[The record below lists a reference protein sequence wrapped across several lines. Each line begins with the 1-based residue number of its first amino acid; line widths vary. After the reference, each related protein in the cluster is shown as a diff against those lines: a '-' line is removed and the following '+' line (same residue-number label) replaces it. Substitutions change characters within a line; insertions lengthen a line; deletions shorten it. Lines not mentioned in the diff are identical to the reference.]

1 MRRLLLACLLLAP
14 LAAATPA
21 EAQVRCL
28 SSFPAPGTRLEAP
41 PGSVILWMNEPVD
54 LQLSQFRVVDLY
66 GRRFDLPARASADGT
81 RVEIP
86 LRDLPDGAYVVH
98 YRAASV
104 LNGHVSVG
112 LYSFGVRTAVEADEG
127 TFAAVAVLR
136 VAGAAATL
144 AALASGS
151 VLGAVLATV
160 TAFLEWAQA
169 AAFTVPAPW
178 PVLLQGGWVGLL
190 LAGTQ
195 PGWALLL
202 ATATTGAWAVPVRPP
217 RTLLRLVAAAW
228 ILLVT
233 PVVAAAGGPLSL
245 LASSHGPALVLMV
258 AAYGTAGVV
267 AALALPV
274 LGVQV
279 QEPSWTRLLLAL
291 LLAAAWALRP
301 ARGVGEF
308 FALWTAL
315 GALCAGAYLWGQ
327 GRLHWR
333 TQR

>member
-1 MRRLLLACLLLAP
+1 MRRLLLAWLVFVALAV
-14 LAAATPA
+14 ATPA

-41 PGSVILWMNEPVD
+41 PGSVILWMDEPVD
-54 LQLSQFRVVDLY
+54 LQLSQFRVLDLY
-66 GRRFDLPARASADGT
+66 GRRFDLPARASADGM

-86 LRDLPDGAYVVH
+86 LRDLPEGAYVVH

-112 LYSFGVRTAVEADEG
+112 LYSFGVRTAVRADERS
-127 TFAAVAVLR
+127 FAAVAVLR
-136 VAGAAATL
+136 AVGAAATL
-144 AALASGS
+144 AAVASGS

-169 AAFTVPAPW
+169 SLSTAPAPW
-178 PVLLQGGWVGLL
+178 PVLVQGGWAGLL

-195 PGWALLL
+195 PGWAVLL
-202 ATATTGAWAVPVRPP
+202 ATATTAAWAVPDRPTRP
-217 RTLLRLVAAAW
+217 LLRLVAAVW
-228 ILLVT
+228 LVLVT
-233 PVVAAAGGPLSL
+233 PVVAAAGGPLGL

-258 AAYGTAGVV
+258 ATYGAAGVL

-274 LGVQV
+274 LGVRV
-279 QEPSWTRLLLAL
+279 QEPPWTRLLLGL

-301 ARGVGEF
+301 ARDVGEF

-315 GALCAGAYLWGQ
+315 GALCAGAYLLGQ
-327 GRLHWR
+327 GRLRWR
-333 TQR
+333 SHR

>member
-1 MRRLLLACLLLAP
+1 MRRLLLAWLVFAALAV
-14 LAAATPA
+14 ATPA

-54 LQLSQFRVVDLY
+54 LQLSQFRVLDPR
-66 GRRFDLPARASADGT
+66 GRRFDLPARISADGL
-81 RVEIP
+81 RVEVP
-86 LRDLPDGAYVVH
+86 LYPLPDGVYVVH

-112 LYSFGVRTAVEADEG
+112 LYSFGVRTAVEVEERS
-127 TFAAVAVLR
+127 FAGVAALRAV
-136 VAGAAATL
+136 GAAATL

-151 VLGAVLATV
+151 VLGAVLATL

-169 AAFTVPAPW
+169 SLSTVPAPW
-178 PVLLQGGWVGLL
+178 PILLHGGWVGLL

-202 ATATTGAWAVPVRPP
+202 ATATTAAWAVPVRPP

-258 AAYGTAGVV
+258 AAYGTAGVL

-274 LGVQV
+274 LGVRV

-301 ARGVGEF
+301 ARDVGEF

-315 GALCAGAYLWGQ
+315 GALCAGAYLLGQ
-327 GRLHWR
+327 GRLRWGI
-333 TQR
+333 QR

>member
-1 MRRLLLACLLLAP
+1 MRRLLRACLV
-14 LAAATPA
+14 LAALAVATPA
-21 EAQVRCL
+21 AAQVRCL
-28 SSFPAPGTRLEAP
+28 SSFPVPGTRLEAP
-41 PGSVILWMNEPVD
+41 PASVILWMNEPVD
-54 LQLSQFRVVDLY
+54 LQLSQFQVLDPY
-66 GRRFDLPARASADGT
+66 GRRFDLPARVSADGL
-81 RVEIP
+81 RVEVP
-86 LRDLPDGAYVVH
+86 LQPLPDGAYLVH

-112 LYSFGVRTAVEADEG
+112 LYSFGVRTAVEANKSFSAG
-127 TFAAVAVLR
+127 VAVLR
-136 VAGAAATL
+136 AVGAAATL
-144 AALASGS
+144 AAAASGS
-151 VLGAVLATV
+151 VLVAALATL
-160 TAFLEWAQA
+160 TGLLEWAQA
-169 AAFTVPAPW
+169 AASTVPAPW
-178 PVLLQGGWVGLL
+178 PVLLHGWAGLL

-202 ATATTGAWAVPVRPP
+202 ATATTAAWAVPVRPP

-228 ILLVT
+228 VLLVT

-258 AAYGTAGVV
+258 SAYGTAGVL

-274 LGVQV
+274 LGVRV
-279 QEPSWTRLLLAL
+279 HEPPWTRLLLGL

-301 ARGVGEF
+301 ARHVGEF

-327 GRLHWR
+327 VALRRGIRR
-333 TQR
+333 